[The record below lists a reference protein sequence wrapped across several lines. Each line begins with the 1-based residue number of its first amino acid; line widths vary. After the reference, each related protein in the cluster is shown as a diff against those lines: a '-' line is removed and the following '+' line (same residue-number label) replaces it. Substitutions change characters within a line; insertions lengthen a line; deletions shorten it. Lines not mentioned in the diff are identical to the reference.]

1 MKFKNGSGESVY
13 VAFKMPVPGR
23 QVGELID
30 IYFSDD
36 NGSSFTFGM
45 STPVIEIDG
54 QPYVSFMADHFTVVV
69 TAANGGTNIS
79 ADKAANSDL
88 GS

>member
-1 MKFKNGSGESVY
+1 MKFKNSSGDSAY

-23 QVGELID
+23 QIGESID

-36 NGSSFTFGM
+36 NGSSFVFGM
-45 STPVIEIDG
+45 STPVIEING
-54 QPYVSFMADHFTVVV
+54 QPYVSFMTDHFTVVV
-69 TAANGGTNIS
+69 TVANGGTSIS

-88 GS
+88 